1 MDNNKQIIKFIRR
14 VPSTEYIEDQTI
26 DTSGLSADV
35 TNLLIG
41 TDFEMLELEIEGRRY
56 VVPAFLTKS

>member
-1 MDNNKQIIKFIRR
+1 M
-14 VPSTEYIEDQTI
+14 PSTEYIEDQTI